1 MNKAEEANEKTE
13 IFESMPIPRAVR
25 IMAVPMIISQV
36 IVLIYNMADTFY
48 LGRTNDPIMV
58 AAVSMILPV
67 FNLTL
72 SLAGI
77 AGIGGG
83 TLISRLLGV
92 REHKEAEKVSV
103 FCIWF
108 AIAISALFS
117 LSLLVFMNPLLTAL
131 GADSETYIYA
141 RQYVML
147 VLVIGGI
154 PTVLSN
160 TLSNLIRSVGYAN
173 QASFGIAM
181 GGVLNI
187 LLDPLFMFLILPSGY
202 EVLGVGIATCISNYT
217 ACIYF
222 FITLYRTRGKHV
234 LTLNPKKGMPSKK
247 SIRSVFAVG
256 IPSSVATL
264 LFDVDYVVLDR
275 LMVGYGDIP
284 LAAIGIVLKAE
295 RFPLNVGIGICQGV
309 DPLIAYNFSSRNRER
324 MDGIIRFARRIGL
337 LIGIISVCLYEI
349 FATVLLRFFIED
361 PETVLLGANFLRIRI
376 LATPF
381 MFLCFS
387 FVHIFNAFGE
397 GGIALILG
405 VTRWLIINI
414 PMLFLLN
421 YLFGIYGLVFSQ
433 LTSDVVMAAIS
444 FIIYYRYRR
453 RMPPTS

>member
-1 MNKAEEANEKTE
+1 MNESVEANEKTE
-13 IFESMPIPRAVR
+13 IFETMPIPRAVR
-25 IMAVPMIISQV
+25 IMAVPMIISQI

-48 LGRTNDPIMV
+48 LGRTDDPIMV
-58 AAVSMILPV
+58 AGVSMVLPI
-67 FNLTL
+67 FNITI

-77 AGIGGG
+77 AGVGGG

-92 REHKEAEKVSV
+92 GDKKEAEKVSV
-103 FCIWF
+103 FSIWF
-108 AIAISALFS
+108 AIAIAAFFS
-117 LSLLVFMNPLLTAL
+117 LSLLLFMNPLLTAL
-131 GADSETYIYA
+131 GADSETMIYA
-141 RQYVML
+141 RQYVFL

-187 LLDPLFMFLILPSGY
+187 LLDPLFMFVLLPGGC

-222 FITLYRTRGKHV
+222 LITLYRTRGKHV

-264 LFDVDYVVLDR
+264 LFDLDYVVLDR

-284 LAAIGIVLKAE
+284 LAAIGIVLKIE

-309 DPLIAYNFSSRNRER
+309 VPLIAYNFSSHNKER
-324 MDGIIRFARRIGL
+324 MDGIIHFSWRTGIL
-337 LIGIISVCLYEI
+337 VGIISVCLYEI
-349 FATVLLRFFIED
+349 FATGLLRFFIAD
-361 PETVLLGANFLRIRI
+361 PETVLLGSNFLRVRI

-387 FVHIFNAFGE
+387 TVHIFNAFGE
-397 GGIALILG
+397 GGIALFLG
-405 VTRWLIINI
+405 VNRWAVINI

-421 YLFGIYGLVFSQ
+421 SLFGIYGLVFSQ
-433 LTSDVVMAAIS
+433 LTSDVIMATIS
-444 FIIYYRYRR
+444 LLIYFRYRR
-453 RMPPTS
+453 KMDAKP